1 MDVVYVTYHQA
12 IQRSMHLIY
21 FIVVVIPQLKN
32 KPFFFFTLKCRFPC
46 PITRDPFSEKFG
58 IEQTVFNERTS
69 F

>member
-32 KPFFFFTLKCRFPC
+32 KPFFFLYIKMQVSMSHYQRSIFRK
-46 PITRDPFSEKFG
+46 
-58 IEQTVFNERTS
+58 VWN
-69 F
+69 